1 MKKQLL
7 ILLCF
12 CISFSLFGCES
23 DLEKTD
29 EYAVPFVEAMLLRD
43 EDGMKEYLH
52 PDYIEKA
59 LPDDSFYDDLAKNHF
74 FTEGNSLTQLTAI
87 DKKRIED
94 TEIDGK
100 LMECNYRIV
109 SNEAYYDVNLIFLDN
124 DNGYGIIAVS
134 MTICLEPELYT

>member
-12 CISFSLFGCES
+12 CLLFSLFGCKS

-59 LPDDSFYDDLAKNHF
+59 LPDDGFYDDLAKNHF
-74 FTEGNSLTQLTAI
+74 FTEGNGLTQLTAM

-100 LMECNYRIV
+100 LLECNYRIV
-109 SNEAYYDVNLIFLDN
+109 SNEAYYDVNLVFLDN